1 MKKLSFLNADFK
13 VNKIQVVVKLFS
25 SIETQTVHLKYCFWS
40 QFFNNLN
47 HISKVSIH
55 NFQMETP
62 LTSLATPPSHEKL
75 GENARR
81 RLFNSPGRRA
91 ALLPYVRQL
100 TFNETDEE
108 VSGFATSTPAATNTT
123 IFLGSSPWEKIDAQ
137 LPPLQGPRAEEVLN
151 ASTPG
156 WRDQL
161 LADLHR
167 VNTPMTDDSPAQ
179 NPSPFPREVRHLL
192 RGNLD
197 RPVKVVV
204 TRHTTYEIIP
214 Q

>member
-1 MKKLSFLNADFK
+1 
-13 VNKIQVVVKLFS
+13 
-25 SIETQTVHLKYCFWS
+25 
-40 QFFNNLN
+40 
-47 HISKVSIH
+47 
-55 NFQMETP
+55 METP
-62 LTSLATPPSHEKL
+62 LSSLATPPSHEKL
-75 GENARR
+75 GEQARR

-91 ALLPYVRQL
+91 AMLPYVRKL
-100 TFNETDEE
+100 TFDETDNE
-108 VSGFATSTPAATNTT
+108 VSGFATSTPAASAPSTPVAINTT
-123 IFLGSSPWEKIDAQ
+123 ITLSSSPYE
-137 LPPLQGPRAEEVLN
+137 LQGPRAVEVLD

-167 VNTPMTDDSPAQ
+167 PNLSMSADSLTPD
-179 NPSPFPREVRHLL
+179 PSPLPRQVRHVL

-204 TRHTTYEIIP
+204 TKFTTYEIIP